1 MCHLKG
7 VLTAKGDKT
16 ALDKCNAKCFMKWAS
31 YLNV

>member
-16 ALDKCNAKCFMKWAS
+16 ALDKSNAKCFMKWAS